1 MAKIKFTAFMADMRG
16 KIAGTVFSKNRGGA
30 IARTKV
36 TPSNPQSAAQL
47 VARSRLTGFSQAW
60 RGLTQAARDAWDT
73 AVQNFPRTNVFGDST
88 ILSGHQLYI
97 GLNSQLQ
104 AAGAATI
111 GTPPNPS
118 GAVALSEPVL
128 TANLTGDIMSVA
140 FEPGTVPADTAI
152 IVDATTSL
160 SPGRSNVKNQ
170 FRQIGVIDAAATSPA
185 DIWGDYIAKFGS
197 PSEGQKVH
205 VQLRAVNTLT
215 GEVSGAVRASAIVA
229 NA

>member
-1 MAKIKFTAFMADMRG
+1 MADMRG

-36 TPSNPQSAAQL
+36 TPSNPQTASQL
-47 VARSRLTGFSQAW
+47 VTRSRLTGFSQGW

-97 GLNSQLQ
+97 GLNSQLL
-104 AAGAATI
+104 AAGASQI
-111 GTPPNPS
+111 GTPPNPT
-118 GAVALSEPVL
+118 GAAAISSPVL
-128 TANLTGDIMSVA
+128 VAAVGASTLTIA
-140 FEPGTVPADTAI
+140 FDPDPVPANTAF

-170 FRQIGVIDAAATSPA
+170 FRQIGVLAAATASPG
-185 DIWGDYIAKFGS
+185 DIWAEYIAKFGV
-197 PSEGQKVH
+197 PSVGQKVH

-229 NA
+229 A